1 MHLPA
6 HNYGRLFL
14 ETYRNNLPVGSKV
27 VVMGAQRLGSSP
39 KDICPQGFE
48 CIGVDT
54 AEGPG
59 VDIVLD
65 DACALPFETESV
77 DAVICS
83 SRFGHADMFW
93 VVFNEFLRILKPSGL
108 LCVCA
113 PNDGDLQRQPEDCWR
128 FYPDAGH
135 ALVTWAQRSGY
146 SPALLESFIGPKEA
160 SGLAGNR
167 HDFVGVFAK
176 TAAMA
181 PQGHNLMF
189 SGQAELTNVRLP
201 GATELLNVQARS
213 ADAAL
218 LDQLREENAALLGS
232 RHHLQALLAG
242 AQQTHQ
248 QLHAQL
254 AEASAAPQEVEAK
267 LQAQLAEAHSV
278 AAEAQHALAA
288 SMASAKV
295 DQQLLAT
302 LRDEVANARSEISQA
317 REETQ
322 SLKLQL
328 ALRNEQASRSADEF
342 ASIVQGI
349 HSSSSWKVTAPMR
362 LLSRA
367 LRGQRPLV
375 AGGLRAR
382 VLQQV
387 KPLYWAIPPKYRNPV
402 LNWGYRN
409 LAFVF
414 RGSPH
419 YEMWK
424 NGSQPLIEAVDNT
437 LINLDGVLQADHV
450 EGTIAIHLHMYY
462 DDLAPEFA
470 GYLKHMPFVYDLYV
484 SVKDAEGEQACRAAF
499 QQLPNCNAQVFQV
512 VDNRG
517 RDIAPMFV
525 TFGEALRGYDYVA
538 HLHSKKSLYNAGA
551 TEGWRQYLAGNLL
564 GSTATIRRIFTLMT
578 GGKGI
583 VYPQNFKSVPSQA
596 NTWLAN
602 KGMGTAWCA
611 RLGIA
616 PVPQGYFDFPAG
628 SMFWARGDAMR
639 PLFSA
644 GITINDF
651 NEEAGQ
657 TDGTFAHCLE
667 RLLALSGRKQGLQPG
682 ILQDTENPTWSS
694 WRLDQSVGRPHE
706 WMVGQFS
713 NPAIKCIGFDIFDTL
728 LIRPLIDAET
738 TKRIV
743 AANLPAHLS
752 ALFSDYRVLAEGE
765 ARKQKGKDVDLDD
778 IYQAFQQLTKL
789 ADQDVQT
796 IRELEEHTEYQ
807 SLSVRS
813 GGLEL
818 FEAAK
823 ATGKPVALI
832 SDMFLPKSLIIAALN
847 ANGVHGWTAF
857 YLSNEVGLRKDT
869 GQLYDH
875 VLQDYG
881 LQPSEFIMV
890 GDNERSDLQIPC
902 DKGCVGL
909 HILRPTELARGTPRL
924 RSIVERYE
932 FAHDLNAE
940 LTLGLLFQK
949 NFPAV
954 VYPNLNPGSLFHA
967 TPYNIGY
974 SLVGPM
980 LTGMAQWLIDNAR
993 RDGVEQLH
1001 FLAREGQLMKA
1012 VYDVWAEEVS
1022 DALPSKYLVVSRRT
1036 CSVPLLANLD
1046 DVLAL
1051 GKGDYYLNTA
1061 SNYLLER
1068 FGLTLSDSAWSELQT
1083 ELNVGRDTQ
1092 VEVRNGNLA
1101 VLEPVLTKLAETIFK
1116 QAEQEREA
1124 LALYLKTM
1132 GLMGG
1137 QLNAVVDVGY
1147 GATIQNYLCKLTG
1160 QKLNG
1165 YYLATDERSI
1175 PVAEQHGVIVRGCLM
1190 HNVEHS
1196 LAAPIMY
1203 LRSFELEKLLSS
1215 SDGQVVKYTSKDGV
1229 NVEAHYR
1236 ELSAQERDGDG
1247 FRNDLRNGVLQ
1258 FARDAVRVRTQLL
1271 GSFAPSLE
1279 ASRAIA
1285 DEFFSKHSTDELKL
1299 LGEVMLDDHYCGRGV
1314 V

>member
-27 VVMGAQRLGSSP
+27 VVMGAQHLGGSP

-54 AEGPG
+54 AEGMG

-65 DACALPFETESV
+65 SACALPFEAESV

-83 SRFGHADMFW
+83 SCLGHADMFW
-93 VVFNEFLRILKPSGL
+93 VLFNEFLRILKPSGL
-108 LCVCA
+108 LCIIA
-113 PNDGDLQRQPEDCWR
+113 PNDGDLQRRPLDCWR
-128 FYPDAGH
+128 FYPDAGR
-135 ALVTWAQRSGY
+135 ALVNWAQRSGY
-146 SPALLESFIGPKEA
+146 PAALLESFVGPQA
-160 SGLAGNR
+160 AGHLNVHR
-167 HDFVGVFAK
+167 HVFVGIFAK
-176 TAAMA
+176 DAAA
-181 PQGHNLMF
+181 AAQFDNRMF
-189 SGQAELTNVRLP
+189 NGQREFSNALLSGSA
-201 GATELLNVQARS
+201 ELLNPQEYAAGAR
-213 ADAAL
+213 L
-218 LDQLREENAALLGS
+218 LEQLREENAALQGS
-232 RHHLQALLAG
+232 RLHLQ
-242 AQQTHQ
+242 
-248 QLHAQL
+248 AQL
-254 AEASAAPQEVEAK
+254 AEAQHAQQRLLTQLADAASAPQRVQEQ
-267 LQAQLAEAHSV
+267 LRAQLAEAHSV
-278 AAEAQHALAA
+278 VAEAHNALAA
-288 SMASAKV
+288 ARV
-295 DQQLLAT
+295 DQETLAA
-302 LRDEVANARSEISQA
+302 LRDEVVYVRSETAKA
-317 REETQ
+317 REESN
-322 SLKLQL
+322 SLRQQL
-328 ALRNEQASRSADEF
+328 ALKSEQAKRAADEF

-349 HSSSSWKVTAPMR
+349 HHSSSWRVTAPMR
-362 LLSRA
+362 VLSRVV
-367 LRGQRPLV
+367 RGQRPLV

-382 VLQQV
+382 VLNQI
-387 KPLYWAIPPKYRNPV
+387 KPLYWAIPHKYRNPL

-424 NGSQPLIEAVDNT
+424 NGSQPHIEAVDNT
-437 LINLDGVLQADHV
+437 LITLDGILPAEQV
-450 EGTIAIHLHMYY
+450 EGSIAIHLHMYY
-462 DDLAPEFA
+462 EDLASEFA
-470 GYLKHMPFVYDLYV
+470 GYLRNMPFAYDLYV
-484 SVKDAEGEQACRAAF
+484 SVKDAEGQQVCQAAF
-499 QQLPNCNAQVFQV
+499 AQLPNCEAQAFQIV
-512 VDNRG
+512 NNRG

-564 GSTATIRRIFTLMT
+564 GSTATIRRIFTLMA
-578 GGKGI
+578 GDKGI

-602 KGMGTAWCA
+602 KGMGAAWCA

-644 GITINDF
+644 GITIEDF
-651 NEEAGQ
+651 IEEAGQ

-667 RLLALSGRKQGLQPG
+667 RLLVLSTRKQGLQPG
-682 ILQDTENPTWSS
+682 IIQDTENPTWSS
-694 WRLDQSVGRPHE
+694 WRLDQSVGRPYE

-738 TKRIV
+738 TKHIV
-743 AANLPAHLS
+743 AANLPEHLS
-752 ALFSDYRVLAEGE
+752 ELFRDYRVLAEGQ
-765 ARKQKGKDVDLDD
+765 ARKHKGKDVDLDD
-778 IYQAFQQLTKL
+778 IYQAFGQLSKL
-789 ADQDVQT
+789 SEQDVQT
-796 IRELEEHTEYQ
+796 IRKLEEHIEYR
-807 SLSVRS
+807 SLSARS
-813 GGLEL
+813 GGVEL

-823 ATGKPVALI
+823 ATGKPVVLI
-832 SDMFLPKSLIIAALN
+832 SDMFLPKALITRALN
-847 ANGVHGWTAF
+847 ANGVDGWTEF

-875 VLQDYG
+875 VLQTYG
-881 LQPSEFIMV
+881 LQPAEFIMV

-993 RDGVEQLH
+993 REGVEQLH

-1012 VYDVWAEEVS
+1012 AYDVWAEDVS
-1022 DALPSKYLVVSRRT
+1022 DAPPSKYLVVSRRT
-1036 CSVPLLANLD
+1036 CSVPLLDNLN
-1046 DVLAL
+1046 DVLTL

-1068 FGLTLSDSAWSELQT
+1068 FGLTLSDAAWSELQT

-1101 VLEPVLTKLAETIFK
+1101 VLAPVLTKLAETICK

-1124 LALYLKTM
+1124 LVVYLKGM
-1132 GLMGG
+1132 ELMGD
-1137 QLNAVVDVGY
+1137 QRNAVVDVGY

-1160 QKLNG
+1160 QKLSG

-1215 SDGQVVKYTSKDGV
+1215 SDGQVVKYTSTDGV

-1236 ELSAQERDGDG
+1236 ELSIQERDGDA

-1279 ASRAIA
+1279 VSRAIA

>member
-1 MHLPA
+1 
-6 HNYGRLFL
+6 
-14 ETYRNNLPVGSKV
+14 
-27 VVMGAQRLGSSP
+27 MGAQHLDGSI
-39 KDICPQGFE
+39 KDICPEGYE
-48 CIGVDT
+48 CVSVNL
-54 AEGPG
+54 AEGNG

-65 DACALPFETESV
+65 DPYVLPFEDESIDV
-77 DAVICS
+77 VICNS
-83 SRFGHADMFW
+83 GFEHSDMFW
-93 VVFNEFLRILKPSGL
+93 LVFNEFLRILKPAGL
-108 LCVCA
+108 MCISA
-113 PNDGDLQRQPEDCWR
+113 PSNGYVQRRPEDCWR
-128 FYPDAGH
+128 FYPDAGN
-135 ALVTWAQRSGY
+135 ALVKWARRSGY
-146 SPALLESFIGPKEA
+146 APALLESFIGPKA
-160 SGLAGNR
+160 AGGIGGNW

-176 TAAMA
+176 SEAITPQFQNRIFSTQSEFSNARLSGAA
-181 PQGHNLMF
+181 
-189 SGQAELTNVRLP
+189 
-201 GATELLNVQARS
+201 ELLNFQECPPDS
-213 ADAAL
+213 QL
-218 LDQLREENAALLGS
+218 IGQLREENAALQGS
-232 RHHLQALLAG
+232 RHHLQAQLTK
-242 AQQTHQ
+242 AQQAHQ
-248 QLHAQL
+248 QLQGQL
-254 AEASAAPQEVEAK
+254 ADAWNAPQQ
-267 LQAQLAEAHSV
+267 LQAQLAEAHN
-278 AAEAQHALAA
+278 ALA
-288 SMASAKV
+288 SAAV
-295 DQQLLAT
+295 DQDTLAA
-302 LRDEVANARSEISQA
+302 LRDEVANARNETAKA
-317 REETQ
+317 REETRSLQ
-322 SLKLQL
+322 LQLSLK
-328 ALRNEQASRSADEF
+328 NEQAKRSADEF
-342 ASIVQGI
+342 ATIVQGI
-349 HSSSSWKVTAPMR
+349 HRSSSWKITAPLR
-362 LLSRA
+362 VVSRA
-367 LRGQRPLV
+367 VRGQRPLV

-382 VLQQV
+382 VLNQI

-409 LAFVF
+409 LSFVF

-424 NGSQPLIEAVDNT
+424 NGSQPHIEAVDNT
-437 LINLDGVLQADHV
+437 LITLDGILPAEQV

-470 GYLKHMPFVYDLYV
+470 GYLKNMPFTYDLYV
-484 SVKDAEGEQACRAAF
+484 SVKDTEGEQACRAAF
-499 QQLPNCNAQVFQV
+499 EHLENCKAQTFQV

-517 RDIAPMFV
+517 RDIAPMFC
-525 TFGEALRGYDYVA
+525 TFGEALRRYDYIA

-564 GSTATIRRIFTLMT
+564 GSTVTIRRIFTLLS
-578 GGKGI
+578 GDKGI

-602 KGMGTAWCA
+602 KGMGSAWCA

-628 SMFWARGDAMR
+628 SMFWARGDALR
-639 PLFSA
+639 PLFNA

-651 NEEAGQ
+651 IEEAGQ

-667 RLLALSGRKQGLQPG
+667 RLLVLSARKQGLQPG
-682 ILQDTENPTWSS
+682 IIQDTENPTWSS
-694 WRLDQSVGRPHE
+694 WRLDQSVGRPFN
-706 WMVGQFS
+706 WMVEQFS
-713 NPAIKCIGFDIFDTL
+713 NPVIKCIGFDIFDTL
-728 LIRPLIDAET
+728 LMRPLIDAET

-743 AANLPAHLS
+743 AASLPENLAG
-752 ALFSDYRVLAEGE
+752 LFSEYRVVAEGE

-778 IYQAFQQLTKL
+778 IYKVFQQLSKL
-789 ADQDVQT
+789 PDQDVQA
-796 IRELEEHTEYQ
+796 IRKLEEHTEYK
-807 SLSVRS
+807 SLSARS
-813 GGLEL
+813 GGVEL

-823 ATGKPVALI
+823 ASGKPVVLI
-832 SDMFLPKSLIIAALN
+832 SDMFLPKALIIRALN
-847 ANGVHGWTAF
+847 ANGVHGWTEF

-875 VLQDYG
+875 VLQAYG
-881 LQPSEFIMV
+881 LQPAEFIMV

-932 FAHDLNAE
+932 FAHDLDAE
-940 LTLGLLFQK
+940 LTLGLLFKQ

-1012 VYDVWAEEVS
+1012 VYDVWAQGVA
-1022 DALPSKYLVVSRRT
+1022 DAPTSKYLVVSRRT
-1036 CSVPLLANLD
+1036 CSVPLLETLD
-1046 DVLAL
+1046 DVFTL

-1061 SNYLLER
+1061 ANYLLER
-1068 FGLTLSDSAWSELQT
+1068 FGLELSDTVWSELQT
-1083 ELNVGRDTQ
+1083 ELSIGKETQ
-1092 VEVRNGNLA
+1092 VEVRNGNLVA
-1101 VLEPVLTKLAETIFK
+1101 LEPLLTKLAATIFK
-1116 QAEQEREA
+1116 EAEQERAA
-1124 LALYLKTM
+1124 LALYLKAM
-1132 GLMGG
+1132 GLDTGK
-1137 QLNAVVDVGY
+1137 NAVVDVGY

-1160 QKLNG
+1160 QEVNG

-1175 PVAEQHGVIVRGCLM
+1175 PVAEQHDVIIRGCLM

-1215 SDGQVVKYTSKDGV
+1215 SDGQVVKYTSADGI
-1229 NVEAHYR
+1229 NVEAHHR
-1236 ELSAQERDGDG
+1236 ELSAQERDGDA
-1247 FRNDLRNGVLQ
+1247 FRADLRNGVIQ
-1258 FARDAVRVRTQLL
+1258 FAKDAVQVRATLL
-1271 GSFAPSLE
+1271 SSFAPSLG

-1299 LGEVMLDDHYCGRGV
+1299 LGHVMLDDHYCGRGV

>member
-1 MHLPA
+1 MH
-6 HNYGRLFL
+6 
-14 ETYRNNLPVGSKV
+14 
-27 VVMGAQRLGSSP
+27 
-39 KDICPQGFE
+39 
-48 CIGVDT
+48 
-54 AEGPG
+54 
-59 VDIVLD
+59 
-65 DACALPFETESV
+65 
-77 DAVICS
+77 
-83 SRFGHADMFW
+83 RF
-93 VVFNEFLRILKPSGL
+93 R
-108 LCVCA
+108 
-113 PNDGDLQRQPEDCWR
+113 
-128 FYPDAGH
+128 Y
-135 ALVTWAQRSGY
+135 
-146 SPALLESFIGPKEA
+146 
-160 SGLAGNR
+160 
-167 HDFVGVFAK
+167 
-176 TAAMA
+176 
-181 PQGHNLMF
+181 
-189 SGQAELTNVRLP
+189 
-201 GATELLNVQARS
+201 
-213 ADAAL
+213 
-218 LDQLREENAALLGS
+218 
-232 RHHLQALLAG
+232 
-242 AQQTHQ
+242 
-248 QLHAQL
+248 
-254 AEASAAPQEVEAK
+254 
-267 LQAQLAEAHSV
+267 
-278 AAEAQHALAA
+278 
-288 SMASAKV
+288 
-295 DQQLLAT
+295 
-302 LRDEVANARSEISQA
+302 
-317 REETQ
+317 
-322 SLKLQL
+322 
-328 ALRNEQASRSADEF
+328 
-342 ASIVQGI
+342 
-349 HSSSSWKVTAPMR
+349 
-362 LLSRA
+362 
-367 LRGQRPLV
+367 
-375 AGGLRAR
+375 
-382 VLQQV
+382 
-387 KPLYWAIPPKYRNPV
+387 
-402 LNWGYRN
+402 
-409 LAFVF
+409 
-414 RGSPH
+414 
-419 YEMWK
+419 
-424 NGSQPLIEAVDNT
+424 
-437 LINLDGVLQADHV
+437 
-450 EGTIAIHLHMYY
+450 
-462 DDLAPEFA
+462 
-470 GYLKHMPFVYDLYV
+470 
-484 SVKDAEGEQACRAAF
+484 
-499 QQLPNCNAQVFQV
+499 
-512 VDNRG
+512 
-517 RDIAPMFV
+517 
-525 TFGEALRGYDYVA
+525 
-538 HLHSKKSLYNAGA
+538 
-551 TEGWRQYLAGNLL
+551 
-564 GSTATIRRIFTLMT
+564 
-578 GGKGI
+578 
-583 VYPQNFKSVPSQA
+583 
-596 NTWLAN
+596 
-602 KGMGTAWCA
+602 
-611 RLGIA
+611 
-616 PVPQGYFDFPAG
+616 
-628 SMFWARGDAMR
+628 
-639 PLFSA
+639 
-644 GITINDF
+644 
-651 NEEAGQ
+651 
-657 TDGTFAHCLE
+657 
-667 RLLALSGRKQGLQPG
+667 
-682 ILQDTENPTWSS
+682 
-694 WRLDQSVGRPHE
+694 
-706 WMVGQFS
+706 
-713 NPAIKCIGFDIFDTL
+713 FDTL

-738 TKRIV
+738 TKRFV

-789 ADQDVQT
+789 VDQDVQT

-1022 DALPSKYLVVSRRT
+1022 DAPPSKYLVVSRRT

-1083 ELNVGRDTQ
+1083 ELNGGRDTQ

-1124 LALYLKTM
+1124 LTLYLKTM
-1132 GLMGG
+1132 GLMAG
-1137 QLNAVVDVGY
+1137 QRNAVVDVGY

-1236 ELSAQERDGDG
+1236 ELSVQERDGDA